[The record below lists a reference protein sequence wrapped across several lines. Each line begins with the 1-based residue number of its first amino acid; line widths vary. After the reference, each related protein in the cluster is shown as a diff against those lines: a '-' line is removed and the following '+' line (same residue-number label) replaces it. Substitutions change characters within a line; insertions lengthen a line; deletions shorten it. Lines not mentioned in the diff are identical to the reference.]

1 MNFFLRTVFKD
12 YFETEMTPPIKK
24 SFFSS
29 ASKMQQSDPEE
40 FSGGHKKGSSKRER
54 ESEGEIRRE

>member
-40 FSGGHKKGSSKRER
+40 FSGGHKKEVLRER
-54 ESEGEIRRE
+54 ERERERE